1 MQKKSNILKYAL
13 FATGLSGIVAEY
25 ILSTLA
31 TYFLGDSILQ
41 WTLILSFMLFSMG
54 VGSSLSRFIKTDL
67 IDKFIFIEF
76 LLSVLTAFSTSIAY
90 TFSVYTEIRGII
102 IYSLAILIGIL
113 IGLEIPLVTRIN
125 EQFEELRVNIAN
137 VLEKDYYGSLIGGL
151 FFAFVG
157 LPFLGLTYTPF
168 VLGMINFIVAVM
180 LYIKL
185 KPLFRVSSRIILST
199 AVLVLVLIGSGAVF
213 AQQIILFGEQAKYS
227 DKIVYSEQSRYQK
240 LVVTQWNDFYWFY
253 INGNQQLSTFDEWL
267 YHEPLV
273 HPASVLTSELKDV
286 LILGGGDG
294 CAAREI
300 LKHYNPESVT
310 VVDLD
315 PSVTRLARENEIFR
329 NLNKDSMRDPRVK
342 IVNADAFNFLESS
355 SEKYDLIISDLPDPK
370 SADLSRLYSREF
382 FNLCR
387 DNLKINGILVTQA
400 SSPLYSPLAFEC
412 INKTMRASGF
422 GTLKLHN
429 NIPTMGEWGWIAGSV
444 NRSENIMRK
453 YLLGYDFEGKNF
465 RFLNNSAVRMMIN
478 SGKLMKDTTGLKVN
492 TLTDP
497 VLVKYYDDKFWEVY

>member
-31 TYFLGDSILQ
+31 TYFLGDSIMQ

-54 VGSSLSRFIKTDL
+54 LGSSLSRFIKTNL

-76 LLSVLTAFSTSIAY
+76 LLSVLAAFSTSLAY
-90 TFSVYTEIRGII
+90 TFSVYTEVRGII

-137 VLEKDYYGSLIGGL
+137 VLEKDYYGSLLGGL

-157 LPFLGLTYTPF
+157 LPYLGLTYTPF
-168 VLGMINFIVAVM
+168 ILGMVNFLVAVM
-180 LYIKL
+180 LYIRL
-185 KPLFRVSSRIILST
+185 KPLFSINKNIIMVSAA
-199 AVLVLVLIGSGAVF
+199 AVLIIISTGAVF
-213 AQQIILFGEQAKYS
+213 AKEIILYGEQAKYA

-240 LVVTQWNDFYWFY
+240 LVVTQWNDYYWFY

-273 HPASVLTSELKDV
+273 HPAAALCGEVKDV

-300 LKHYNPESVT
+300 FEHYNPQSVT

-315 PSVTRLARENEIFR
+315 PAVTRLAQTNEIFR
-329 NLNKDSMRDPRVK
+329 KLNKDAM
-342 IVNADAFNFLESS
+342 L
-355 SEKYDLIISDLPDPK
+355 
-370 SADLSRLYSREF
+370 
-382 FNLCR
+382 
-387 DNLKINGILVTQA
+387 
-400 SSPLYSPLAFEC
+400 
-412 INKTMRASGF
+412 
-422 GTLKLHN
+422 
-429 NIPTMGEWGWIAGSV
+429 
-444 NRSENIMRK
+444 
-453 YLLGYDFEGKNF
+453 
-465 RFLNNSAVRMMIN
+465 
-478 SGKLMKDTTGLKVN
+478 
-492 TLTDP
+492 
-497 VLVKYYDDKFWEVY
+497 DK

>member
-31 TYFLGDSILQ
+31 TYFLGDSIMQ

-54 VGSSLSRFIKTDL
+54 LGSSLSRFIKTNL

-76 LLSVLTAFSTSIAY
+76 LLSVLAAFSTSLAY
-90 TFSVYTEIRGII
+90 TFSVYTEVRGII

-137 VLEKDYYGSLIGGL
+137 VLEKDYYGSLLGGL

-157 LPFLGLTYTPF
+157 LPYLGLTYTPF
-168 VLGMINFIVAVM
+168 ILGMVNFLVAVM
-180 LYIKL
+180 LYIRL
-185 KPLFRVSSRIILST
+185 KPLFSINKNIIMVSAA
-199 AVLVLVLIGSGAVF
+199 AVLIIISTGAVF
-213 AQQIILFGEQAKYS
+213 AKEIILYGEQAKYA

-240 LVVTQWNDFYWFY
+240 LVVTQWNDYYWFY

-273 HPASVLTSELKDV
+273 HPAAALCGEVKDV

-300 LKHYNPESVT
+300 FEHYNPQSVT

-315 PSVTRLARENEIFR
+315 PAVTRLAQTNEIFR
-329 NLNKDSMRDPRVK
+329 KLNKDAMLDKRVK
-342 IVNADAFNFLESS
+342 IVNADAYNFLEESDF
-355 SEKYDLIISDLPDPK
+355 KYDLIISDLPDPK
-370 SADLSRLYSREF
+370 SADLSRLFSREF

-387 DNLKINGILVTQA
+387 KNLKINGVLVTQA
-400 SSPLYSPLAFEC
+400 TSPLYSPMAFEC
-412 INKTMRASGF
+412 INKSMEAAGF
-422 GTLKLHN
+422 RTLKLHN
-429 NIPTMGEWGWIAGSV
+429 NVPTMGEWGWVAGSV
-444 NRSENIMRK
+444 NSSSDMMRK
-453 YLLGYDFEGKNF
+453 DLLSSDFESRSF
-465 RFLNNSAVRMMIN
+465 RFLNNSAIRMMIN
-478 SGKLMKDTTGLKVN
+478 RGKQMADTTGLKVN